1 MALFDLKSLNSALEE
16 LQQERGISRESVVDA
31 LATALAAA
39 YRREYGKRGQII
51 RATFNPE
58 TGDMEFRQAKI
69 VVDDTLVRKED
80 EESAGDDDHRSRFNP
95 EQHIMIED
103 ARQHRVVFAEVAGV
117 VGEGDRH
124 GHLAK
129 QCTASGPRTIAAAV
143 VHQHNLVPALDP
155 QGRDLPDERL
165 DRAGTV
171 VQRDDE
177 TERGL
182 AGSGHGVRRG
192 MGAKRFRPFP
202 VNGAERVR
210 GPVSGERT
218 QLG

>member
-1 MALFDLKSLNSALEE
+1 MLL
-16 LQQERGISRESVVDA
+16 RRVVA
-31 LATALAAA
+31 EHHVEPLVARVLPQTHRLC
-39 YRREYGKRGQII
+39 RRVLS
-51 RATFNPE
+51 
-58 TGDMEFRQAKI
+58 I
-69 VVDDTLVRKED
+69 VVQVHDVSPPRV
-80 EESAGDDDHRSRFNP
+80 P
-95 EQHIMIED
+95 V

-117 VGEGDRH
+117 VDEGDRH

-129 QCTASGPRTIAAAV
+129 QCTAGGPRTIAAAV